1 MAPNTLSVL
10 SLNCWGLY
18 IVSKKRKFR
27 LESIAKA
34 INQASYDIVTLQEI
48 WVQDDFQKIKA
59 CLATKLPYAKYFYS
73 GALGSGLAIFSKFPI
88 IQTSYFRYSLAGRPL
103 KVFHGDYYVGKGCA
117 TVCLEHPIA
126 GLIQVFTTHLHA
138 GYGNSD
144 EYQGHRIT
152 ESWELA
158 NLLRS
163 AAAQGR
169 QIIVTGDFNSVPTSY
184 NYRILMEHAFMT
196 DSWLEVHSGDDDGN
210 WESRNQQRLHDDDP
224 DSFIQQFGITCN
236 SSSNTWSK
244 HFRGLSQETMQ
255 QRRTGDRLDYI
266 FYRRTSELRC
276 TESFVVMTE
285 RIPGTNM
292 SYSDH
297 YGVQSNFIVSGGDDD
312 EQMLLSTENMATMNN
327 HDSGIRT
334 HLFGGNNS
342 LAMTQPS
349 SFEMASP
356 TYTNLDL
363 TTVQELIIVLQKDQQ
378 AMRRTAQR
386 LLRCFMA
393 LVGLVIILYIVIVV
407 VPYRVTISIVGSWHR
422 DNDMLI
428 IWLLPLLVGI
438 PLIVCSVLAMVCLI
452 VGFVFGY
459 GEQQTMH
466 QHVTDLQT
474 LLHGIQL
481 RNRTPSL
488 IPRS

>member
-1 MAPNTLSVL
+1 MVSSTLSVL

-18 IVSKKRKFR
+18 IVSKKRKSR
-27 LESIAKA
+27 LVAIAKA
-34 INQASYDIVTLQEI
+34 IEQASYDIVTLQEI
-48 WVQDDFQKIKA
+48 WVQDDFQKIKTS
-59 CLATKLPYAKYFYS
+59 LATKLPYAKYFYS

-88 IQTSYFRYSLAGRPL
+88 IQTSYFRYTLAGRPL

-196 DSWLEVHSGDDDGN
+196 DSWLEAHSGDDDGN
-210 WESRNQQRLHDDDP
+210 RESQHQQQLENNDS

-244 HFRGLSQETMQ
+244 HFHDPSQGTRQQ
-255 QRRTGDRLDYI
+255 QRIGDRLDYI
-266 FYRRTSELRC
+266 FYRRTPELRC
-276 TESFVVMTE
+276 IESFVVMTDH
-285 RIPGTNM
+285 IPGTNM

-297 YGVQSNFIVSGGDDD
+297 YGVQSNFIIGGSNDGD
-312 EQMLLSTENMATMNN
+312 QMRLSTENKATLNN
-327 HDSGIRT
+327 HDSGSRI
-334 HLFGGNNS
+334 HLYGGNSS
-342 LAMTQPS
+342 LVMTPPS
-349 SFEMASP
+349 SSEMASP

-363 TTVQELIIVLQKDQQ
+363 TTVQELVIVLQQDQL
-378 AMRRTAQR
+378 AMQRMAQR

-393 LVGLVIILYIVIVV
+393 LVVLVIILYIVIVV
-407 VPYRVTISIVGSWHR
+407 VPYCVTISTVGTWHR

-459 GEQQTMH
+459 GEQQAMH

-481 RNRTPSL
+481 RNRTSSS
-488 IPRS
+488 IPFS